1 MHSINRVVRLS
12 LPFWL
17 VPAAFFVKWLGCSCP
32 ILNAQGELVPRLFN
46 ANDLTRL
53 VAGLLAAAALV
64 AAARNLRRLSD
75 GKSRLLYA
83 LACLAVVL
91 PAAYLFVTLQYWR

>member
-1 MHSINRVVRLS
+1 MIVS
-12 LPFWL
+12 
-17 VPAAFFVKWLGCSCP
+17 
-32 ILNAQGELVPRLFN
+32 
-46 ANDLTRL
+46 
-53 VAGLLAAAALV
+53 ALV
-64 AAARNLRRLSD
+64 AAARNLRRLSG